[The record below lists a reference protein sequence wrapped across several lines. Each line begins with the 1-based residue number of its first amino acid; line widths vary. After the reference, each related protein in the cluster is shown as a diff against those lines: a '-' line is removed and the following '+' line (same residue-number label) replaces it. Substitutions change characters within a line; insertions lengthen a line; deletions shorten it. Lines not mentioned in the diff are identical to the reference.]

1 MNSDNLNFS
10 WIAFRE
16 LNNAIEINDE
26 EILNIIENKHKPS
39 FYFLPERLAR
49 NAAVFSFL
57 ILFCQN
63 CYV

>member
-1 MNSDNLNFS
+1 MNSDNFKSS
-10 WIAFRE
+10 WNTFKE
-16 LNNAIEINDE
+16 LNNSITINDD
-26 EILNIIENKHKPS
+26 EILNIIENDINKPFCFS
-39 FYFLPERLAR
+39 PERLLK

>member
-1 MNSDNLNFS
+1 MNSDNYKSSWKAFQKLNS
-10 WIAFRE
+10 S
-16 LNNAIEINDE
+16 IEINDK
-26 EILNIIENKHKPS
+26 EILDIIENANNPS
-39 FYFLPERLAR
+39 FYFSTERLLK